1 MSHVLRVYEQDVS
14 LTHVA
19 QSAKRH
25 EKLTLQLTFS

>member
-19 QSAKRH
+19 QSAKSL
-25 EKLTLQLTFS
+25 EKLTLQPTFS